1 MNKIICDICG
11 TTYPSSTECCPICG
25 CSNAATAE
33 LLGAEM
39 PYEDFVEEFGRFIN
53 GNYVFESEPNE
64 KGVTYTCELYCSY
77 SSQEHIDVRTTAIT
91 IMDSVARLILKPNS
105 AASIYVDTN
114 SHVDIIVPAGSSC
127 RVYLFGN
134 GSARAVGCT
143 SKVKIINMNEEK
155 NQFLEEIMT
164 SFINA
169 WFVMLTNT
177 LSQVNE
183 EPGIEIVEE

>member
-1 MNKIICDICG
+1 MFTDWIKKVSENG
-11 TTYPSSTECCPICG
+11 LL
-25 CSNAATAE
+25 CSNYESKISSALSKKQLVDIGLDANGIHFLLE
-33 LLGAEM
+33 LQQKGFSY
-39 PYEDFVEEFGRFIN
+39 PYEDFVAEFGRFIN

-127 RVYLFGN
+127 RVYIFGN
-134 GSARAVGCT
+134 GSARSVGCT

-155 NQFLEEIMT
+155 N
-164 SFINA
+164 
-169 WFVMLTNT
+169 V
-177 LSQVNE
+177 
-183 EPGIEIVEE
+183 